1 MSYYTDMVFL
11 SSSETPGDL
20 TFTSSEYVSGGLK
33 NNTHNI
39 EFLNP
44 AGLKLTT
51 LSATVVGVC
60 YNVPTGFSK
69 QNTTSTLSVVG
80 VNSVLYAAIKADKG
94 FGDAAEFALVL
105 SDKRMMPLQ
114 RVVGTDTVSVS
125 ANAQVNLGS
134 ASYDHRGPKER
145 RRFVIEG

>member
-1 MSYYTDMVFL
+1 MNYYTNMVFL

-20 TFTSSEYVSGGLK
+20 TFTTSEYVSGGLK
-33 NNTHNI
+33 NDTHNI

-60 YNVPTGFSK
+60 YNVPSGFVK
-69 QNTTSTLSVVG
+69 QTTTSTLSVVG
-80 VNSVLYAAIKADKG
+80 VNSVLYAAVKADRG
-94 FGDAAEFALVL
+94 FGNAAEFALVL
-105 SDKRMMPLQ
+105 SDKRIMPLQ

-134 ASYDHRGPKER
+134 ASYDHRGPKQR
-145 RRFVIEG
+145 RKFAIEG